1 MGSPLTRVDKK
12 LKMKFVRLKIQKME
26 CFTEFDLRRIWFMV
40 RKKSVTYSA
49 GMYPYVAIVLPV
61 VVVVVGVVVRT
72 RCV

>member
-1 MGSPLTRVDKK
+1 
-12 LKMKFVRLKIQKME
+12 ME